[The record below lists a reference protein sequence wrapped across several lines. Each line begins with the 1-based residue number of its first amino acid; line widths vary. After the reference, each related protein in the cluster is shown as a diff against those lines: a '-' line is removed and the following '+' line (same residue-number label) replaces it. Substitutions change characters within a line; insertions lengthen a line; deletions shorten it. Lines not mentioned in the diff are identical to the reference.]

1 MGNTNLPL
9 RSDVYLDDLLFGVL
23 AFFDTNK
30 DQDISADEAIPFARG
45 VRRRL
50 INKGIIAD
58 TVTMD
63 DVKGVL

>member
-9 RSDVYLDDLLFGVL
+9 RSDVYLDDLLIGVL
-23 AFFDTNK
+23 SFFDNNK
-30 DQDISADEAIPFARG
+30 DGEISGDEAIPFARG

-50 INKGIIAD
+50 INKGVIAD